1 MGKLWV
7 RKAVQHA
14 CKNLGVLALGLA
26 IVLGLSYSAELPKYR
41 FQADAAETGR
51 VIAGARLVSAIQSTE
66 LASPVSWF
74 WPATTTWNFAW
85 PDLAKQNCSMRS
97 LSSTEK
103 MTQTFCLWMPI
114 VKQAPWSCTILMSRT
129 ARLRHGLSTA
139 SRLLLQTARRIVG
152 LIGSTRSRRPGFS
165 LFAARTGPQKK
176 PWLPP
181 HGNHPRRMEVRE
193 DAR

>member
-85 PDLAKQNCSMRS
+85 PDLAKQNRFYAVT
-97 LSSTEK
+97 LIYGEDD
-103 MTQTFCLWMPI
+103 PD
-114 VKQAPWSCTILMSRT
+114 V
-129 ARLRHGLSTA
+129 
-139 SRLLLQTARRIVG
+139 LLVDADCKTGAVELYDLDEPDSA
-152 LIGSTRSRRPGFS
+152 L
-165 LFAARTGPQKK
+165 AARTV
-176 PWLPP
+176 
-181 HGNHPRRMEVRE
+181 HGEPVVAPNGKTYRRIDREHPFPSTWVQSFCGTDWTAEKALVAA
-193 DAR
+193 ARQPSEADGSP